1 MSYRQLY
8 CSSDGSF
15 TGKQAYRVT
24 YLETSSKWRCRCL
37 KISNKIADLGQGRSC
52 PQLKWICLLEE
63 VVLLLGDWKIF
74 NSVRHRTRCFPRYM
88 CDIHQFASHNQF
100 SQFEMEV
107 SRNHLI
113 SNDLGRICESLYF
126 LLCSS

>member
-1 MSYRQLY
+1 MPE
-8 CSSDGSF
+8 DF
-15 TGKQAYRVT
+15 KQNSRFRARKE
-24 YLETSSKWRCRCL
+24 L
-37 KISNKIADLGQGRSC
+37 